1 MFQEKKLDSFHVL
14 NPTSTF
20 GVESWSC
27 PVTTMTNETNLY
39 TSLQPRSVGR
49 PAAATDGCENLK
61 ATKKKREKLA
71 PPTKGHK
78 ELIQLTFHW
87 KNMDGLWDL
96 GQQLHETEHTTVQL
110 GLEADRN
117 LGWLQ
122 YKAVSVLKDTRCL
135 QISSALTN
143 YIKWYAKTGSRLPQN
158 A

>member
-1 MFQEKKLDSFHVL
+1 MVVRIWKQ
-14 NPTSTF
+14 
-20 GVESWSC
+20 
-27 PVTTMTNETNLY
+27 
-39 TSLQPRSVGR
+39 Q
-49 PAAATDGCENLK
+49 
-61 ATKKKREKLA
+61 KKKREKLA

-122 YKAVSVLKDTRCL
+122 YKAVSLLKDTRCL

>member
-1 MFQEKKLDSFHVL
+1 
-14 NPTSTF
+14 
-20 GVESWSC
+20 
-27 PVTTMTNETNLY
+27 MTNETNLY

-117 LGWLQ
+117 LG
-122 YKAVSVLKDTRCL
+122 
-135 QISSALTN
+135 
-143 YIKWYAKTGSRLPQN
+143 
-158 A
+158 